1 MDDQIRMGGF
11 SILPPGVKNLL
22 IINTLLFFATL
33 VFHST
38 GLCDLDKW
46 LGLHYFSASH
56 FYPWQ
61 FVTYMFMHANFEH
74 LFFNMFA
81 LWMFGAMVENHWGTK
96 RFLLYYFITGVGAG
110 LCHYLVIFF
119 QLHPMIA
126 VFNQFLDNPSMET
139 YRYLVE
145 NNPNVQFNDMLRNNL
160 LVLQQSPKSLPELVD
175 VTYNALDGYLNSI
188 NIVGASGAVYGLL
201 LAFGMLFPNS
211 YIYIYFLLPIKAKWF
226 VLIYG
231 GIELVSGI
239 FGTADGVA
247 HFAHLGGMLFG
258 LLLILLWRR
267 AERQHQ
273 NTYYPNFNDY
283 DDQGGGFFS
292 RMEERLKRKKKEKY
306 YVSTE
311 SGRPLSDEEYNA
323 RKVAEKQRIDEIL
336 DKISA
341 KGYDALSKEEKDFL
355 FHYSRK

>member
-1 MDDQIRMGGF
+1 M
-11 SILPPGVKNLL
+11 V
-22 IINTLLFFATL
+22 
-33 VFHST
+33 
-38 GLCDLDKW
+38 
-46 LGLHYFSASH
+46 
-56 FYPWQ
+56 
-61 FVTYMFMHANFEH
+61 
-74 LFFNMFA
+74 A
-81 LWMFGAMVENHWGTK
+81 L
-96 RFLLYYFITGVGAG
+96 
-110 LCHYLVIFF
+110 
-119 QLHPMIA
+119 
-126 VFNQFLDNPSMET
+126 FNQFLDNPSLET

-145 NNPNVQFNDMLRNNL
+145 NNTNVQFNDMLRNNL

-188 NIVGASGAVYGLL
+188 NVVGASGAVYGLL

-226 VLIYG
+226 VLLYG

-239 FGTADGVA
+239 FGTSDGVA

-258 LLLILLWRR
+258 LLLIILWRR

-273 NTYYPNFNDY
+273 NTYYHDFND
-283 DDQGGGFFS
+283 DRSEGFFS
-292 RMEERLKRKKKEKY
+292 QMSQRFKSRKKEKY

-355 FHYSRK
+355 FRYSNK

>member
-1 MDDQIRMGGF
+1 M
-11 SILPPGVKNLL
+11 V
-22 IINTLLFFATL
+22 
-33 VFHST
+33 
-38 GLCDLDKW
+38 
-46 LGLHYFSASH
+46 
-56 FYPWQ
+56 
-61 FVTYMFMHANFEH
+61 
-74 LFFNMFA
+74 A
-81 LWMFGAMVENHWGTK
+81 L
-96 RFLLYYFITGVGAG
+96 
-110 LCHYLVIFF
+110 
-119 QLHPMIA
+119 
-126 VFNQFLDNPSMET
+126 FNQFLDNPSLET

-145 NNPNVQFNDMLRNNL
+145 NNKAVEFDSMLRNNL
-160 LVLQQSPKSLPELVD
+160 LVLQQSPQSLPELVN

-211 YIYIYFLLPIKAKWF
+211 YIYLYFLLPIKAKWF
-226 VLIYG
+226 VVLYG
-231 GIELVSGI
+231 GIELASGI

-273 NTYYPNFNDY
+273 NTYYYDFNDNGR
-283 DDQGGGFFS
+283 DGGFFS
-292 RMEERLKRKKKEKY
+292 RMSERIKSRKKEKY